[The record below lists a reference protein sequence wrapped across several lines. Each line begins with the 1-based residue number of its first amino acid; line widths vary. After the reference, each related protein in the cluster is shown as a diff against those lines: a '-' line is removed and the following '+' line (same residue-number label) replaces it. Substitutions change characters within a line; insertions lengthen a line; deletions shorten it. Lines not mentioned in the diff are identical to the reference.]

1 MRVLLAFRVF
11 FVVLFNRPRAERI
24 AAELEAAA
32 APKLPPPAQ
41 PAVRALPA
49 RSEAV
54 TLLAALQR
62 EARFVDFIMES
73 LDGLPNERIGA
84 AARDVQRACR
94 SVIERMFALEPV
106 LRDEE
111 QSLVEVP
118 PGFDSGKYRLTGNVT
133 GEPPYRG
140 RLMHP
145 GWKAARCDVPKWSGS
160 DEAARVIAPAEV
172 ELS

>member
-1 MRVLLAFRVF
+1 VRILLAFRVF
-11 FVVLFNRPRAERI
+11 FVVLFNRPPAERI
-24 AAELEAAA
+24 AAGLEAPAA
-32 APKLPPPAQ
+32 ARLPRPAAQ
-41 PAVRALPA
+41 PAAPA

-160 DEAARVIAPAEV
+160 DEAASVIAPAEV

>member
-1 MRVLLAFRVF
+1 MRILLAFRVF
-11 FVVLFNRPRAERI
+11 FVVLFSRPRAERI

-32 APKLPPPAQ
+32 APKLPPPAR
-41 PAVRALPA
+41 PAERAAPA

-106 LRDEE
+106 LPDEE
-111 QSLVEVP
+111 QSRVEVP

-145 GWKAARCDVPKWSGS
+145 GWKAAKCDVPKWSGS